1 MTALIMSI
9 TMIVN
14 MENGVMEMI
23 CFPPHPS
30 KWAELNSMTAAPYEA
45 NDAISLPHS
54 STMVAIVRQII
65 LLLIQNS
72 EPLDG
77 PMPLA
82 TSCAS
87 A

>member
-1 MTALIMSI
+1 MLLVVMTALIMSI
-9 TMIVN
+9 TMVVN

-30 KWAELNSMTAAPYEA
+30 KWAAVPYEA
-45 NDAISLPHS
+45 NHAYLPHS
-54 STMVAIVRQII
+54 STMVAIVRKII

-77 PMPLA
+77 PMLLA
-82 TSCAS
+82 TSRAPT
-87 A
+87 